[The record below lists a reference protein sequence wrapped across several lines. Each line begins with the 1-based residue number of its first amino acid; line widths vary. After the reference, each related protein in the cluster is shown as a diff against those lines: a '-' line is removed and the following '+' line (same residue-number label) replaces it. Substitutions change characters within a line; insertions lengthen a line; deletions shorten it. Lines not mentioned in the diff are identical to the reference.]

1 MRICEMFRSLQGEG
15 MTIGSL
21 TYFIR
26 TVGCN
31 LSCTWC
37 DTIYAMEGGE
47 SMSVDEIMDLID
59 STRNVC
65 ITGGEPLLQED
76 VRELIDRLVEAG
88 KLVTVETNGSL
99 DVSLIPRSDKVI
111 VSMDVKCPSSGMS
124 DRNRPSNIGLLS
136 EKDQL
141 KFIIKD
147 EVDLDFALRFLK
159 GNPTSANVIF
169 TPVDGL
175 DIAFLAETVVS
186 REMNVRVLP
195 QLHKIIWGDRRSV

>member
-147 EVDLDFALRFLK
+147 EADLDFALRFLK

>member
-175 DIAFLAETVVS
+175 DIAFLAEIVVS